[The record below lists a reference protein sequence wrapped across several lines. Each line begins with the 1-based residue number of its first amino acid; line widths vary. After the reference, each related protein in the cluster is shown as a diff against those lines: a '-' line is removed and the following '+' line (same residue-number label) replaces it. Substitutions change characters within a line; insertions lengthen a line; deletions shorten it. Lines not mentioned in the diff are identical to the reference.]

1 MLEPFTFDSDFLISY
16 QINYI
21 IFRKWSKATRTLPIF
36 SFILLQQKHL
46 WLLFS
51 MNKSHM
57 WLQIY
62 KYKGANVTFEWL
74 FYFMNWRQM
83 YLQIAFWWKGK
94 ATNVTFERFFFFF
107 IFSLDASN
115 WLNNWFSYQ
124 KLKNKLYCN
133 IIFEQ
138 EWKSK
143 KNWHCASK
151 SQAGEWVVS
160 EWGLAGDLIYLEHK
174 ITFSDG
180 FARV

>member
-94 ATNVTFERFFFFF
+94 ATNVTFERFFFLHFF
-107 IFSLDASN
+107 FRCFQLIEQLIQLSEVEKQIILQYYFWTGIKIFK
-115 WLNNWFSYQ
+115 
-124 KLKNKLYCN
+124 KLTVC
-133 IIFEQ
+133 IE
-138 EWKSK
+138 KS
-143 KNWHCASK
+143 SRRV
-151 SQAGEWVVS
+151 SSEWVRTS
-160 EWGLAGDLIYLEHK
+160 RRFNLPWA
-174 ITFSDG
+174 
-180 FARV
+180 